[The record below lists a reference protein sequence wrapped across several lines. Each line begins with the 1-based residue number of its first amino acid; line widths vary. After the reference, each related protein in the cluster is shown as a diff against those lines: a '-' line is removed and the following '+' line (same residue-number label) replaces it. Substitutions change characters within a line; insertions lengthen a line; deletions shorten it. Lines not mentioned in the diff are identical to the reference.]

1 MPTERPDGFC
11 PCGRL
16 TPALGSETVAP
27 GRGSVNGP
35 GARRFSLAIS
45 EGDGISIIA
54 EVREPEA
61 AQLAESDGAE
71 GVLVSSGYEERLSGI
86 REAVSVPVLF
96 YWDGQQAER
105 IQGADACV
113 VGAAAWSETD
123 DESEYAHKVLDRDF
137 ELALRVEDEEQL
149 EEAMERFDPDLF
161 VLAAEDDEALER
173 VLDLLP
179 DVPAG
184 KLVVAELPRISRAD
198 VEELESAGV
207 DAVIVRAGNI
217 AELTGEPPPEV

>member
-1 MPTERPDGFC
+1 
-11 PCGRL
+11 
-16 TPALGSETVAP
+16 
-27 GRGSVNGP
+27 
-35 GARRFSLAIS
+35 
-45 EGDGISIIA
+45 
-54 EVREPEA
+54 
-61 AQLAESDGAE
+61 
-71 GVLVSSGYEERLSGI
+71 
-86 REAVSVPVLF
+86 
-96 YWDGQQAER
+96 
-105 IQGADACV
+105 
-113 VGAAAWSETD
+113 
-123 DESEYAHKVLDRDF
+123 
-137 ELALRVEDEEQL
+137 
-149 EEAMERFDPDLF
+149 MERFDPDLF

>member
-1 MPTERPDGFC
+1 LELVTAG
-11 PCGRL
+11 
-16 TPALGSETVAP
+16 
-27 GRGSVNGP
+27 
-35 GARRFSLAIS
+35 RRFSQAIS

-61 AQLAESDGAE
+61 AQLAENEGAE
-71 GVLVSSGYEERLSGI
+71 GVLVSSGYEERLPGI
-86 REAVSVPVLF
+86 GEAISVPVLF
-96 YWDGQQAER
+96 YWNGQRAER

-113 VGAAAWSETD
+113 VEATAWSGGEVEETLD
-123 DESEYAHKVLDRDF
+123 DHF
-137 ELALRVEDEEQL
+137 ELVLRVEDEEQL
-149 EEAMERFDPDLF
+149 EEALQRFDPELF
-161 VLAAEDDEALER
+161 VLAGKDDQALER

-184 KLVVAELPRISRAD
+184 KLVVAELPTTTRAD
-198 VEELESAGV
+198 VDELERAGV

>member
-1 MPTERPDGFC
+1 M
-11 PCGRL
+11 
-16 TPALGSETVAP
+16 
-27 GRGSVNGP
+27 N
-35 GARRFSLAIS
+35 GARRFSQAIS

-61 AQLAESDGAE
+61 AQLAERDGAE
-71 GVLVSSGYEERLSGI
+71 GLLVSTGYEERLGGI
-86 REAVSVPVLF
+86 REVVSLPILF
-96 YWDGQQAER
+96 YWKGQRADR
-105 IQGADACV
+105 LGGADACV
-113 VGAAAWSETD
+113 VDASVWSSEDETKR
-123 DESEYAHKVLDRDF
+123 AHHELNDHF

-149 EEAMERFDPDLF
+149 EEALERFDPELF
-161 VLAAEDDEALER
+161 VLTGKDEDPLER

-184 KLVVAELPRISRAD
+184 KLVVAELPTITRAD
-198 VEELESAGV
+198 VDELERAGV

>member
-1 MPTERPDGFC
+1 MPTWRPDGLR
-11 PCGRL
+11 PCGPL
-16 TPALGSETVAP
+16 TPAVGSGTIAP
-27 GRGSVNGP
+27 ERGYVTSS
-35 GARRFSLAIS
+35 RRFSQAIA

-61 AQLAESDGAE
+61 AQLAESEGAE
-71 GVLVSSGYEERLSGI
+71 GVLVSSGYEERLTGI
-86 REAVSVPVLF
+86 RDAVSVPVLF
-96 YWDGQQAER
+96 YWNGQQAER
-105 IQGADACV
+105 IRGADACV

-123 DESEYAHKVLDRDF
+123 DETEYAHEELDEDF
-137 ELALRVEDEEQL
+137 ELALLVEDEDQL
-149 EEAMERFDPDLF
+149 EEAMERFDPELF
-161 VLAAEDDEALER
+161 VLAGKDDEALER

-198 VEELESAGV
+198 VEELERAGV